1 MARPPSFDK
10 QQVLE
15 AVERQFRKTG
25 YAGTSLDDITAATG
39 LGRGSLYAAFGD
51 KQHLF
56 LQALTDYC
64 ERSEAA
70 VLASLAGPDDGALDR
85 LRGYLTGAVRFLYED
100 EDQLGCMAG
109 RFAVE
114 LCGQDE
120 AAAARIKQDQ
130 NVLRSA
136 LMECVAAAQRHGD
149 LDPAVD
155 PLEIGCLLLTIS
167 RGIEVVTKAGVEIVE
182 MEAVADRA
190 FACLPLTRK
199 ARRALREPTE
209 PASEKTAVSEKTP
222 V

>member
-1 MARPPSFDK
+1 MIWAMARPPSFDK
-10 QQVLE
+10 QHVLE

-56 LQALTDYC
+56 LEALTDYC

-70 VLASLAGPDDGALDR
+70 VLESLSGPDSAALER

-114 LCGQDE
+114 LCGQDD

-130 NVLRSA
+130 NVLRTA
-136 LMECVAAAQRHGD
+136 LVECVAAAQRHGD

-167 RGIEVVTKAGVEIVE
+167 RGIDVVAKAGVEIAE

-190 FACLPLTRK
+190 FACLPLTPA
-199 ARRALREPTE
+199 ARGALAAASD
-209 PASEKTAVSEKTP
+209 ASEKAAV
-222 V
+222 